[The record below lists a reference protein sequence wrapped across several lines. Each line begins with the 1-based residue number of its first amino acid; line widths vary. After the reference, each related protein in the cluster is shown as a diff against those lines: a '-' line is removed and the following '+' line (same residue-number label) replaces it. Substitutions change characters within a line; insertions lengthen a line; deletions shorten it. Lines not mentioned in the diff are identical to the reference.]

1 MSLDKWQQ
9 DVLDTEG
16 NMVLRSGRQVGKSYI
31 IAQKAAQ
38 YAMDNPSR
46 LIMVIAFTEKQ
57 ANLLFSKI
65 LNNIVRQDKSK
76 ISKPKPT
83 KHVIK
88 LKNGSEIYCYAAG
101 DTGYGIMGYTIDLLI
116 ADEAAWIKEE
126 VWNSITPALAVTKG
140 TMWLLSTPYISEGYY
155 YECFND
161 PSFTSF
167 HQSSEDCPRISEEFL
182 EEKRRRFTAQ
192 QYSQMYLGEFVDDFR
207 RVFSDE
213 WIDQVCT
220 LPEINNGGDFLGVDV
235 AGMGE
240 DESTFEGLK
249 RTDNILKQT
258 HHEVTTKTR
267 TTDTTKKIL
276 DLDQTFNFDKIGI
289 DSGGMGVGV
298 FDQLL
303 INDQTRYK
311 VVALNNAVNI
321 EVDKEGKTQKHK
333 EAMYANLI
341 GLGERQEIKLFDR
354 KDIKMSLRSI
364 QMEENGRISG
374 RYSHIVEGII
384 RSAWLGKDKDLNMR
398 VYSINIDGRR

>member
-38 YAMDNPSR
+38 YALENPNR

-167 HQSSEDCPRISEEFL
+167 HQSSEDCPRISEDFL

>member
-167 HQSSEDCPRISEEFL
+167 HQSSEDCPRISEDFL

>member
-38 YAMDNPSR
+38 YALENPNR